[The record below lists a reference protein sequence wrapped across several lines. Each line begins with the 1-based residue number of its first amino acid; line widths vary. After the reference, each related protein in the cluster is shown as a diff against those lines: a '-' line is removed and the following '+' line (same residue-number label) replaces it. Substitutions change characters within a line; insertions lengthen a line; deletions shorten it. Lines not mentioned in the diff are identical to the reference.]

1 MFNRLLSRLTGR
13 HRVFAVPLV
22 RKRRASARIRLTKKY
37 NASDVRRKGTNKERD
52 IIMLKLLQEHPNET
66 QVKDISFLSFLFGS
80 VVLIVLISAT
90 LVVPAHAQG
99 VPAGLLRLDAPQPT
113 NDGVKLAERGTNDG
127 VMLTE
132 RGKLRNAY
140 ARSQKPRA
148 N

>member
-1 MFNRLLSRLTGR
+1 
-13 HRVFAVPLV
+13 
-22 RKRRASARIRLTKKY
+22 
-37 NASDVRRKGTNKERD
+37 
-52 IIMLKLLQEHPNET
+52 MLKLLQEHPNEI
-66 QVKDISFLSFLFGS
+66 QMKDISFLSS
-80 VVLIVLISAT
+80 AALIVLISAT

-140 ARSQKPRA
+140 ARSQRPRA